1 MDVVQIVAII
11 VIGGVIVNLIADV
24 VIQNKIIVV
33 VGNEILRRDVECEYE
48 EVLVINDNS
57 MLTK

>member
-24 VIQNKIIVV
+24 VIQNNIFL
-33 VGNEILRRDVECEYE
+33 G
-48 EVLVINDNS
+48 S
-57 MLTK
+57 